1 MYDRTVLRK
10 LLDTIKKDGRETPAL
25 NLKYI
30 SWHTPSKTWRVYFP
44 DALGGAQHYF
54 GPCNHG
60 GVEKALIEALYFRDD
75 KLMKAG
81 ENPTYCTNITRRR
94 LKDKND
100 LPINIQYNA
109 RRNFYYVRGAWME
122 TRNGVLKQRT
132 CTRTI
137 SPRTEEQAW
146 AEVEAIV
153 RAGVERE
160 AANRR
165 PW

>member
-1 MYDRTVLRK
+1 
-10 LLDTIKKDGRETPAL
+10 
-25 NLKYI
+25 
-30 SWHTPSKTWRVYFP
+30 
-44 DALGGAQHYF
+44 
-54 GPCNHG
+54 
-60 GVEKALIEALYFRDD
+60 
-75 KLMKAG
+75 MKAG

>member
-1 MYDRTVLRK
+1 
-10 LLDTIKKDGRETPAL
+10 
-25 NLKYI
+25 
-30 SWHTPSKTWRVYFP
+30 
-44 DALGGAQHYF
+44 
-54 GPCNHG
+54 
-60 GVEKALIEALYFRDD
+60 
-75 KLMKAG
+75 
-81 ENPTYCTNITRRR
+81 
-94 LKDKND
+94 
-100 LPINIQYNA
+100 
-109 RRNFYYVRGAWME
+109 ME